1 MMKYKFQI
9 ENGRISVGS
18 DEIEIND
25 YVGQVEP
32 PISASMRLLIKAHG
46 GILVEAHGGILIE
59 DAKPKSTKTGA
70 RKKRQSKTSAKE
82 TGG

>member
-25 YVGQVEP
+25 YVGQVET
-32 PISASMRLLIKAHG
+32 PILPSMVSLI
-46 GILVEAHGGILIE
+46 EAHGGLLIE
-59 DAKPKSTKTGA
+59 DAKPKVTKTAA
-70 RKKRQSKTSAKE
+70 RKKRQSKAKAKE